1 MGREGGREKGAK
13 KGEMKKNEQMDKRE
27 SEEFTLIGIVAE
39 KRFKL
44 SKKLEISSKSLKK
57 TSYQQ

>member
-1 MGREGGREKGAK
+1 
-13 KGEMKKNEQMDKRE
+13 MDKRE

-44 SKKLEISSKSLKK
+44 SKKLEISSKNLKK
-57 TSYQQ
+57 KKLLSAVKGSFIFA